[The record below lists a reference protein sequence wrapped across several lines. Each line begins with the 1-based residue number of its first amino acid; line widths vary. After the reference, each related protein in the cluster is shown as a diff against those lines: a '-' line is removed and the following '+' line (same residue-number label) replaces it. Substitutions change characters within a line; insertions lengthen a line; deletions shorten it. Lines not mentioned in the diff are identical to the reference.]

1 LKKTNRII
9 EIIISSVK
17 PFQLM
22 IGKIIG
28 TSLAGILQFYLG
40 CNWAFLDVCCFG
52 IFGVNAGPTAKV
64 PPELMQQAQHEFAA
78 AARCISSYGT
88 CL

>member
-1 LKKTNRII
+1 MCRSVI
-9 EIIISSVK
+9 EEKQLFLPVK

-28 TSLAGILQFYLG
+28 TSLAGMQFFI
-40 CNWAFLDVCCFG
+40 WAVIASLDVCCFG

-64 PPELMQQAQHEFAA
+64 PPN
-78 AARCISSYGT
+78 
-88 CL
+88 